1 MSTRKL
7 DHLTARHLEILETRG
22 LDPETLVRH
31 GVVSCDRPD
40 GEWIAIPFRVG
51 DNIVNWKYRTIGDPK
66 AFHQDAGAEKV
77 WWNYNVLLDR
87 TLDHLPLIVTEG
99 ELDALV
105 AIQCGHQ
112 RTISVPDGAP
122 AQEIGEGRDTSKY
135 SYVTDSMPAMG
146 FDVAKE
152 IILAT
157 DGDGPG
163 ANLMNDLALRLGKSR
178 CKWVRY
184 PKDCKDLNDA
194 FMRYGARGV
203 TETLS
208 RAQWCRVDGVYRM
221 SELPPIPEREALSLA
236 MPVLDKHYRMRTQDF
251 VVMTGIPSHGKSS
264 LLNEIACRAVQHQG
278 WKVAFA
284 SFEQAPQL
292 DHKRNLRTYYNHKRV
307 IHQDA
312 QEKDEADGWINRNFV
327 FIVPSEDDQV
337 DLKWVLEKSAAA
349 VIQHG
354 CKLLIID
361 PWNEMDHIR
370 PADMTITEYTG
381 YAIKEFKRFARKY
394 DVHLIVAA
402 HPVKQVKDK
411 EGNYQIPS
419 LYDISD
425 SAHWYNKADIGMV
438 IWRGKVNGYVQ
449 TILRIAKARYA
460 DVTGMPGDIK
470 LDFDPETNHYVPEVV

>member
-1 MSTRKL
+1 MRM
-7 DHLTARHLEILETRG
+7 DHLTARHLGILEQRG
-22 LDPETLVRH
+22 LDAEMLAH
-31 GVVSCDRPD
+31 LGAVSCARPD
-40 GEWIAIPFRVG
+40 GDWIALPYKVADR
-51 DNIVNWKYRTIGDPK
+51 IVNWKYRTIGGPK
-66 AFHQDAGAEKV
+66 QFYQEADGEKV

-87 TLDHLPLIVTEG
+87 SLDCQPLIITEG
-99 ELDALV
+99 EFDAIAAMQAGFRRV
-105 AIQCGHQ
+105 
-112 RTISVPDGAP
+112 ISVPDGAP
-122 AQEIGEGRDTSKY
+122 AQEVGDRQTSSKY
-135 SYVTDSMPAMG
+135 SYVTDSASAMG

-163 ANLMNDLALRLGKSR
+163 TNLMNDLALRLGKSR

-194 FMRYGARGV
+194 LVHYGTRGV
-203 TETLS
+203 TETLN
-208 RAQWCRVDGVYRM
+208 RAQWCKVAGVYRM
-221 SELPPIPEREALSLA
+221 NELAPIQEREAKSLA

-251 VVMTGIPSHGKSS
+251 VVLTGIPSHGKSS
-264 LLNEIACRAVQHQG
+264 LLNELACRAVEHMG
-278 WKVAFA
+278 WPVAFA

-292 DHKRNLRTYYNHKRV
+292 DHKRNLRTYYNRKKV
-307 IHQDA
+307 IYQDP
-312 QEKDEADGWINRNFV
+312 QEKDEADGWIDRNFV
-327 FIVPSEDDQV
+327 FIVPDEDDQV

-354 CKLLIID
+354 AKLLIID

-370 PADMTITEYTG
+370 PPDMTLTEYTG

-438 IWRGKVNGYVQ
+438 IWRGKVNGYVE
-449 TILRIAKARYA
+449 TILRVAKARYA
-460 DVTGMPGDIK
+460 DITGLPGDIK
-470 LDFDPETNHYVPEVV
+470 LDFDPETNHYVPVHP